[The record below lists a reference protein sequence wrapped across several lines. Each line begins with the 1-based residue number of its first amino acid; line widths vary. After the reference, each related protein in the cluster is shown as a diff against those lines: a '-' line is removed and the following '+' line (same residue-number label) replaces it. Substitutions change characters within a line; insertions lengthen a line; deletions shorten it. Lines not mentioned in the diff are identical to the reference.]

1 MQVRGLLLCQLQSCD
16 LLFIFIAQ
24 PIVQLQLKFQKL
36 YEVNQSI
43 LRRSIDPYGAIMLCT
58 QITEACNFGC

>member
-43 LRRSIDPYGAIMLCT
+43 LRR
-58 QITEACNFGC
+58 